1 MFFFQ
6 AGPAFFIA
14 ILVAILLGI
23 LFIVLPVSLVAS
35 AFGKLGLTG
44 AQGLAVFLLTIVG
57 SGWNIPVWRRQ
68 RLVRGDPAPASRLFS
83 FGGRFS
89 GPMGRMGH
97 MGQMGQMGRRGPSAG
112 DGPLNGPLDGPL
124 NGPFGWQGRFGRD
137 PFGSPRD
144 DGELSLSEQV
154 IAVNVGGCLV
164 PCLLSAWFLWQMQI
178 AGVLGGWMILCLLIP
193 ALACYLLARPMPGV
207 GIAVPILLPPVVAA
221 MTAILVAPSIPGHE
235 SLAPRAAYMAGAL
248 GTLIGADLGHLLNRR
263 TLARLDAPLL
273 SIGGAG
279 TFDGIFLAGII
290 AVLLA

>member
-6 AGPAFFIA
+6 AGPAFFIGV
-14 ILVAILLGI
+14 LFAILLAI

-83 FGGRFS
+83 FGGHFP
-89 GPMGRMGH
+89 GPMGR
-97 MGQMGQMGRRGPSAG
+97 MGQMGRRGPNV
-112 DGPLNGPLDGPL
+112 DGPLNGPL
-124 NGPFGWQGRFGRD
+124 NGPFNWQGRFGRD
-137 PFGSPRD
+137 LFGQRRED
-144 DGELSLSEQV
+144 ELTLSEQV
-154 IAVNVGGCLV
+154 VAVNVGGCLV
-164 PCLLSAWFLWQMQI
+164 PCLLSAWFLWQMQT
-178 AGVLGGWMILCLLIP
+178 AGVLGNWMILCLLIP
-193 ALACYLLARPMPGV
+193 ALACYLLARPTPGV
-207 GIAVPILLPPVVAA
+207 GIAVPILLPPAVAA
-221 MTAILVAPSIPGHE
+221 MTAILVAPAIPGHE

-248 GTLIGADLGHLLNRR
+248 GTLLGADLGHLLNRR
-263 TLARLDAPLL
+263 TLAVLDAPLL